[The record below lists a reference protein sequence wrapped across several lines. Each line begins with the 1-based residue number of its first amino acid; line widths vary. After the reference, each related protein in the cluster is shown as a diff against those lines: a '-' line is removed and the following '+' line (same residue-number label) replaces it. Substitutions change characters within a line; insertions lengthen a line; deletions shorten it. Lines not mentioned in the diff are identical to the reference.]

1 MSDHKNIVK
10 KENDSLE
17 RVSKRPVITPAV
29 DILENSDEILV
40 VADVPGTTSEGLN
53 IHFDK
58 DQLFIEASAAEENTE
73 ELTPL
78 FREFTSFD
86 YRRIFEL
93 APGIDVEAITADL
106 TSGVLSI
113 HLPKSAATKPRR
125 IPISTD

>member
-10 KENDSLE
+10 KENDSPE

-58 DQLFIEASAAEENTE
+58 DQLFIEASAAEENTADAAVPGVH
-73 ELTPL
+73 ELRL
-78 FREFTSFD
+78 SSDFRA
-86 YRRIFEL
+86 R
-93 APGIDVEAITADL
+93 
-106 TSGVLSI
+106 SGDRCRSD
-113 HLPKSAATKPRR
+113 HR
-125 IPISTD
+125 